1 MVTKLGE
8 RNHEVHENP
17 GCYDRLDYDNDNDND
32 NDSDSDS
39 DSDNDNDNDPKS
51 RR

>member
-17 GCYDRLDYDNDNDND
+17 GCYDRLD
-32 NDSDSDS
+32 
-39 DSDNDNDNDPKS
+39 NDNDPKG